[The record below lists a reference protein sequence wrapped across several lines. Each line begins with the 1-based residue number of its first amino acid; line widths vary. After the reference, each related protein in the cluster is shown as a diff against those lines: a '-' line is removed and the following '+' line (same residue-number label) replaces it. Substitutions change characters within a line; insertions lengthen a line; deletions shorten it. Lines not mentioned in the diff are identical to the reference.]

1 MSKIVNVIQKRAFE
15 IIRDRIGEILIDE
28 LANQVAISYNE
39 DIDATVFVER
49 SVPFQAV
56 ELPCVNVSVTRGG
69 FDNATIV
76 NKDGTYTYN
85 IDCWTR
91 AKTTNDNGGD
101 SLAMFKLQRLAG
113 VLDAILSD
121 HQYNTLGFV
130 KPYISSTFVEE
141 LAIAEP
147 KRNED
152 AESVM
157 MGRLTFVVRVCEG
170 VEKLEANLIDGF
182 DTSVKIGN
190 TDQGYI
196 YSGNNT
202 PVPPPVNPG
211 GTVFNSL
218 NVEIGVAPSGGFF
231 VVPDSNISNS
241 DDSFSVDLPATEN
254 LELPDTIYEI
264 YVDGVLDQSFTV
276 PALTDQIININA

>member
-1 MSKIVNVIQKRAFE
+1 MSKIVNIIQQRAFE
-15 IIRDRIGEILIDE
+15 LIRDRIGEVLIDE
-28 LANQVAISYNE
+28 LANQVAMSYNE
-39 DIDATVFVER
+39 DIDASVFVER
-49 SVPFQAV
+49 SVPIAAV
-56 ELPCVNVSVTRGG
+56 EMPAINVAVSRGG

-76 NKDGTYTYN
+76 NKDGTYTFN
-85 IDCWTR
+85 VDCWTR
-91 AKTTNDNGGD
+91 GKTTDVDCGD
-101 SLAMFKLQRLAG
+101 SLSMFKLQRLMG
-113 VLDAILSD
+113 VVDAILSD
-121 HQYNTLGFV
+121 AQYNTLGFA

-170 VEKLEANLIDGF
+170 VEKLEAKLIDGF
-182 DTSVKIGN
+182 DTSVKIGI

-196 YSGNNT
+196 YSGNNI
-202 PVPPPVNPG
+202 PIPPPVNPG
-211 GTVFNSL
+211 GLVYNSL

-241 DDSFSVDLPATEN
+241 DDSFSVD
-254 LELPDTIYEI
+254 TIYEI
-264 YVDGVLDQSFTV
+264 YVDGVLDQSITV
-276 PALTDQIININA
+276 PALSDQIININA